1 MRRIRPHTPL
11 TNEKGVTI
19 ALVAILM
26 TVLVMFVAL
35 AVDLG
40 HLYVARNELQNAAD
54 AGALA
59 GAHELYVGSNATL
72 VNEGANQIAH
82 DAAIANQSEKLA
94 VEVNWTDGNEG
105 DVQRGHWSFANETF
119 TPNSSLAPVDLVG
132 VTTAELDANTD
143 FINAVQV
150 TARRQG
156 TPVASFFAGIFG
168 LDSFIMSA
176 QATAYIGFAGT
187 LQPGEVDQP
196 IAICQESITTATG
209 TYDCSIGRFINSGQD
224 VTNNESGGWT
234 SLDQNNPCTGG
245 TNAQEVRSLVR
256 CSGDSLAPSVTINEP
271 IATTGG
277 QVESAFQKLYDCWSS
292 TKKDI
297 EPWEMYLPVVECSGN
312 NITTCQTLTGMVKI
326 KVIWMND
333 NVNVNN
339 PRVEDMPQRMA
350 ADGPD
355 GQEIVWESSDAMDP
369 TDPFSI
375 WESFANTFN
384 LHNVMGT
391 GDELGPDP
399 APFQQKAIYF
409 LPSCE
414 KQEQKGL
421 TGGRNFGILA
431 KIPVLVD

>member
-1 MRRIRPHTPL
+1 MRRLRPHTPL
-11 TNEKGVTI
+11 INENGVTI
-19 ALVAILM
+19 VLVAILM

-72 VNEGANQIAH
+72 VNEGANQIAY
-82 DAAIANQSEKLA
+82 DAAVANQSEKVA
-94 VEVNWTDGNEG
+94 VEVNWTSGNEG
-105 DVQRGHWSFANETF
+105 DVQRGHWSFATGTF
-119 TPNSSLAPVDLVG
+119 TPNGSLAPVDLVG
-132 VTTAELDANTD
+132 VSTADLDND
-143 FINAVQV
+143 PNFINAVQV

-156 TPVASFFAGIFG
+156 TPVESFFAGIFG

-176 QATAYIGFAGT
+176 RATAYIGFAGT
-187 LQPGEVDQP
+187 LEPGEVDQP
-196 IAICQESITTATG
+196 IAICEDSILNPQNQ
-209 TYDCSIGRFINSGQD
+209 YDCSIGRFINSGQNED
-224 VTNNESGGWT
+224 NNESGGWT
-234 SLDQNNPCTGG
+234 SLEQEGACTGG

-256 CSGDSLAPSVTINEP
+256 CSGTSSAPSVTLGKP

-277 QVESAFQKLYDCWSS
+277 QVESAFQKLYDCWKGN
-292 TKKDI
+292 TDGGI
-297 EPWEMYLPVVECSGN
+297 RPWNMYLPVVECDGN
-312 NITTCQTLTGMVKI
+312 NITTCQTLVGMVNI
-326 KVIWMND
+326 NLIWMND
-333 NVNVNN
+333 AVNVNN
-339 PRVEDMPQRMA
+339 PKMEDMPQHME
-350 ADGPD
+350 ADT
-355 GQEIVWESSDAMDP
+355 SSGSKTWDIDSNKSP
-369 TDPFSI
+369 LEN
-375 WESFANTFN
+375 WKSFAQTFE
-384 LHNVMGT
+384 LHNVLQS
-391 GDELGPDP
+391 DDDY